1 MNSTINISLP
11 AQLKLQADQAIND
24 GHFAS
29 FSDLV
34 RTGIRKLLNNERYE
48 QMWQEAKTDHVN
60 NNTKVLQ
67 TKEDINQYFK
77 EIAINANNRN
87 DKKIRSGV
95 GKVRKSGSNVQKNS
109 KDVFSNSNRSV
120 PSFAST
126 T

>member
-48 QMWQEAKTDHVN
+48 QMWEQAKTDHVN
-60 NNTKVLQ
+60 NNTKVIQ

-77 EIAINANNRN
+77 EIASNAKNRN
-87 DKKIRSGV
+87 DKKIRQRA
-95 GKVRKSGSNVQKNS
+95 GKIRKSNSNIQKNS
-109 KDVFSNSNRSV
+109 KDIFPNSSQFV
-120 PSFAST
+120 SSFT
-126 T
+126 